1 MRTVASVFMA
11 GLAGGLLAAVQQQ
24 GSPSLPAERVTV
36 WALSRSDS
44 EYFAPGR
51 AGKVIEM
58 FNRI

>member
-1 MRTVASVFMA
+1 MA